1 MAKKSTKKKA
11 KAKLDLTSANLLT
24 ALAYAVVGV
33 LLIMLKGS
41 SIEILMTVFG
51 ALLIVAGLVDFFG
64 NNDFFEGLIKIA
76 IGVAIIVFGWALTQ
90 LVLFLLGAL
99 LIVKGVIDFLKM
111 YKKGLSTCLPALAT
125 ILVGV
130 LLVCAKWLDILF
142 VVAGFIFIIDA
153 ILTLFGKRIVK
164 KK

>member
-1 MAKKSTKKKA
+1 MAKKSKSKA
-11 KAKLDLTSANLLT
+11 KAKFDLSSANLLT

-33 LLIMLKGS
+33 LLITLKGS

-51 ALLIVAGLVDFFG
+51 ALLVLAGIVDFFG

-76 IGVAIIVFGWALTQ
+76 IGVVIIIFGWALTK
-90 LVLFLLGAL
+90 LVLIVLGVL
-99 LIVKGVIDFLKM
+99 LIVKGILGIVKM
-111 YKKGLSTCLPALAT
+111 SKKGLSACLPSLAT
-125 ILVGV
+125 LLVGI

-142 VVAGFIFIIDA
+142 VVAGVIFIIDA
-153 ILTLFGKRIVK
+153 ILTLFGKRVVK

>member
-1 MAKKSTKKKA
+1 MAKKSKS
-11 KAKLDLTSANLLT
+11 KLDLSSSNLLT
-24 ALAYAVVGV
+24 ALAYAVIGV

-51 ALLIVAGLVDFFG
+51 ALLVVAGVVDFFG
-64 NNDFFEGLIKIA
+64 NNDYFEGLVKVA
-76 IGVAIIVFGWALTQ
+76 IGIAIIVFGWALTQ

-99 LIVKGVIDFLKM
+99 LIIKGILDLLKLR
-111 YKKGLSTCLPALAT
+111 KKGLSACLPALAT

-130 LLVCAKWLDILF
+130 LIVCAKWLDVLF
-142 VVAGFIFIIDA
+142 VVAGVIFIIDA
-153 ILTLFGKRIVK
+153 ILTLFGKKVIK

>member
-1 MAKKSTKKKA
+1 MAKKSKS
-11 KAKLDLTSANLLT
+11 KLDLSSSNLLT
-24 ALAYAVVGV
+24 ALAYAVIGV

-51 ALLIVAGLVDFFG
+51 ALLVLAGIVDFFG

-76 IGVAIIVFGWALTQ
+76 IGIAIIVFGLALTQ

-99 LIVKGVIDFLKM
+99 LIIKGIMDFFKLS
-111 YKKGLSTCLPALAT
+111 KKGLSACLPALAT
-125 ILVGV
+125 ILVGI

-142 VVAGFIFIIDA
+142 VVAGVIFIIDA
-153 ILTLFGKRIVK
+153 ILTLFGKKVIK